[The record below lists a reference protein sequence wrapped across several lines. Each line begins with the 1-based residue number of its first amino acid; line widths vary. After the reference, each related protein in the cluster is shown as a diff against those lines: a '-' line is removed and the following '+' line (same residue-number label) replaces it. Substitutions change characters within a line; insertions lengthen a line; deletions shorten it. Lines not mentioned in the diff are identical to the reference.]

1 MSDRNERYKD
11 TYMYLIYY
19 FMSYFLLAIS
29 KVAPI
34 LINIELL
41 EQIATAEN
49 NKKHLHLLYKEG
61 LCVLLSVQL

>member
-29 KVAPI
+29 KVSPI

-41 EQIATAEN
+41 EQIATVGN